1 MAELK
6 GNANEPS
13 RKKRRQWQSEIDIIE
28 IIKIIAEWKKS
39 VIKKQKIIRLA

>member
-13 RKKRRQWQSEIDIIE
+13 RKKWQQRQSEIDIIE
-28 IIKIIAEWKKS
+28 IIKIITEWKKNC
-39 VIKKQKIIRLA
+39 VIKKTEIH